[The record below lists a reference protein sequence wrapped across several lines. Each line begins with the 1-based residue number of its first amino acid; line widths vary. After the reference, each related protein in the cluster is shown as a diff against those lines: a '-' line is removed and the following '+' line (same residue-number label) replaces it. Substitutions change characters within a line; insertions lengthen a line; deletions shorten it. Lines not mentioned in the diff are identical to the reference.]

1 MSSTSAV
8 ADLNCV
14 RKCASKGSPSNI
26 CLLQRWWPR
35 KWRARSAQHMRLE
48 FHHETKILERVK
60 KNSGIPIN
68 LLASWFGGRS
78 KINLSYNE
86 PPSFKWK
93 FGKWLVLFKDISF
106 QVSSVKVS
114 NEKKTSSLSKT
125 LNLRKL
131 SLHFVNVHRKC
142 RSIYRRLSVWV
153 LFTHKLT
160 SNWHFPTNCGKSSKL
175 LLKKIPNWHRL
186 SGRSGVPCRFSLLKS
201 KVQLLKVQ

>member
-114 NEKKTSSLSKT
+114 NEKKH
-125 LNLRKL
+125 
-131 SLHFVNVHRKC
+131 LHYPKHSIYGNCPYILLMFIVNVDQ
-142 RSIYRRLSVWV
+142 YTVDWV
-153 LFTHKLT
+153 FGYYLHI
-160 SNWHFPTNCGKSSKL
+160 NWHQIDT
-175 LLKKIPNWHRL
+175 
-186 SGRSGVPCRFSLLKS
+186 SLLIVES
-201 KVQLLKVQ
+201 PQNYF